1 MVVERKDYIGLKNIS
16 AEEIHYIIETADT
29 MKYVLSQKNKKT
41 PHLQGKS
48 IVILFYENRS
58 RTKLSYELA
67 GQYMSASV
75 VNMNISENEERS
87 GFSGLLEMGKIIDQM
102 GADYIVIRHPASG
115 SAKFLASHVN
125 ASVINAGDGIN
136 ENPSQALLDLMT
148 IKEQKGS
155 FENLKVTF
163 IGDIIHSRE
172 ARSNIWGLIKLGAKV
187 SIAAPPTL
195 IPDDM
200 ASFGVDIY
208 TDPYKAVSDCDVIM
222 SVRMQAENKYFNE
235 LPSFNEYK
243 NKFKIDN
250 RMLSYAKDDVIIMH
264 PGPINRDIEIA
275 SEVIDSPRCLVN
287 DQISNGVAVRMAMLY
302 ILSLRGG
309 IMV

>member
-1 MVVERKDYIGLKNIS
+1 MFVERKDYIGLKDIS

-48 IVILFYENRS
+48 IVILFYEDRS
-58 RTKLSYELA
+58 RTKVSYELA
-67 GQYMSASV
+67 GQYLSASV
-75 VNMNISENEERS
+75 VNMNISKNEEIS

-102 GADYIVIRHPASG
+102 GADYIIIRHPVSG
-115 SAKFLASHVN
+115 SARFLARNVN
-125 ASVINAGDGIN
+125 ACVINAGDGSN
-136 ENPSQALLDLMT
+136 ENPSQALLDLIT

-163 IGDIIHSRE
+163 IGDILHSRE
-172 ARSNIWGLIKLGAKV
+172 ARSNIWGLLKLGAKV

-195 IPDDM
+195 VPDDM
-200 ASFGVDIY
+200 ASFGVEIY
-208 TDPYKAVSDCDVIM
+208 ADAYKAVKDCDVIM
-222 SVRMQAENKYFNE
+222 SVRMQAENKYRNE

-243 NKFKIDN
+243 NMFKIDN

-275 SEVIDSPRCLVN
+275 SDVIDSPRCLVN